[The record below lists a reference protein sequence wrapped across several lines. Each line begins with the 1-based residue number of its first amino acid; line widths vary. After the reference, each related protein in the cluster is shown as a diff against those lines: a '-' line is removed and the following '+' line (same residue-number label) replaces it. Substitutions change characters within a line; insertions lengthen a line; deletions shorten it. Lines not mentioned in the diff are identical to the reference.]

1 MASLLQHRWED
12 SGRKKGFGYMEFEE
26 YEAAQAALGL
36 HTICGVELEVKDH
49 KLDAIIQ
56 LHNTVIL

>member
-36 HTICGVELEVKDH
+36 HTICGVELEVKEC
-49 KLDAIIQ
+49 
-56 LHNTVIL
+56 